1 MMAWCA
7 NHGRYEDRTIPGCPV
22 CRSSLLNAAGQP
34 DHNDR
39 PVSASEYR
47 WLHAEVLRL
56 AGRVAA
62 LEAKLAAER
71 HSEEP

>member
-1 MMAWCA
+1 MGWCG

-22 CRSSLLNAAGQP
+22 CRISILNSVEQP

-56 AGRVAA
+56 AGRVDA
-62 LEAKLAAER
+62 LEAKLASQQED
-71 HSEEP
+71 SGNG